1 MKRLSSKT
9 IYLYKIVFPIF
20 WFGFLGFF
28 MLTTLF
34 QNPKSTGSDA
44 VALVMPIIMPLIMAA
59 FGYFIMKKLVFDLIN
74 EVYDEGTSL
83 FFRNGQKEV
92 RVNLNEIK
100 NVSYSVMVSPPRV
113 TISLR
118 RITELGDEL
127 SFSPPVSFIPFKKNP
142 DIVELIDRID
152 RARG

>member
-1 MKRLSSKT
+1 
-9 IYLYKIVFPIF
+9 
-20 WFGFLGFF
+20 

-34 QNPKSTGSDA
+34 KNPKSTSSDA

-59 FGYFIMKKLVFDLIN
+59 FGYFIMKKPVFDLIN
-74 EVYDEGTSL
+74 EVYDEGASL
-83 FFRNGQKEV
+83 LFKNGQKEV

-118 RITELGDEL
+118 RITEFGDEL
-127 SFSPPVSFIPFKKNP
+127 SFSPPMSFIPFKKNP

-152 RARG
+152 KARG